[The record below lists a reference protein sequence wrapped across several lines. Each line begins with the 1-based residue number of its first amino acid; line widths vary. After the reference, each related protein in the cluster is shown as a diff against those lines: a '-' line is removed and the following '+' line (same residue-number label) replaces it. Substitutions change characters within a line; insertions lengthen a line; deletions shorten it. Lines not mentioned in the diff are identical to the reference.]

1 MRGQHSHCQLGD
13 YEESFL
19 QTEEGVR
26 LVTQEG
32 GREDS
37 GTRLATNVEQETEKR
52 ASFVSRPRRLRL
64 FGIHRNFF
72 GGGGG
77 GGGEPSSV
85 QTVPSGRHQSGH
97 PESH

>member
-1 MRGQHSHCQLGD
+1 M
-13 YEESFL
+13 
-19 QTEEGVR
+19 
-26 LVTQEG
+26 TQEG

-72 GGGGG
+72 RGGV
-77 GGGEPSSV
+77 EPSSV